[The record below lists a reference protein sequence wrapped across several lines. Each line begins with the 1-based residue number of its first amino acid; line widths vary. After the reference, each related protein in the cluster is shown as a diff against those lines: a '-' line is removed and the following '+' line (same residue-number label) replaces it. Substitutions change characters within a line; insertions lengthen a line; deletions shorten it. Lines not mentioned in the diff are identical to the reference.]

1 MEELEHERVG
11 LRARAA
17 TLHSRHKAAAA
28 ASVDAE
34 AKLQHHLL
42 EADLDADEK
51 VRNKLEAT
59 LAACALTRD
68 NFAKAIT
75 AQQAKIVEVENKI
88 AAERAAVERKA
99 ASDELAC
106 DLDAVERALSDYLSA
121 AQRIVDALEK
131 LHFHFESNAMAR
143 FVSNTTAQVDV
154 AAGFA
159 LAELRST
166 VRAIRDGTSPIPTP
180 KPEPVEITVPEPTA
194 TNRPPH
200 VSPTMVSGPRFQVID
215 HSAEARTIEI
225 EVQRL

>member
-17 TLHSRHKAAAA
+17 TRHSRHKAAEA

-88 AAERAAVERKA
+88 TAERAAVERKA

-200 VSPTMVSGPRFQVID
+200 VSPTMVSDPRFQVID
-215 HSAEARTIEI
+215 RSAEARTIEI